1 MITFYKNINESSW
14 SKYVLCISFPENIH
28 QQIHEWQTN
37 LDKIV
42 FDEQIKTGS
51 FHGQFPVD
59 DNRRIRMQES
69 LGKGII
75 LPYYGA
81 ISARACSYTLQ
92 IMPPKCVIGVEH
104 EVINEKTFFEDTVSI
119 HQTDAAVINDDF
131 GNGFVIEEQEY
142 RNLQKWGNWNER
154 DEFTSR
160 YIYMFFPTSIG
171 SVIKVTDTQTR
182 DQIDISD
189 YENW

>member
-1 MITFYKNINESSW
+1 MFSKNIDE
-14 SKYVLCISFPENIH
+14 
-28 QQIHEWQTN
+28 QINDWEVN

-69 LGKGII
+69 LGEGII
-75 LPYYGA
+75 RPYYGA
-81 ISARACSYTLQ
+81 INARACAYTLQ

-104 EVINEKTFFEDTVSI
+104 EVLNEKTFFEDTVSI
-119 HQTDAAVINDDF
+119 LQTDASVINDDF
-131 GNGFVIEEQEY
+131 ANGFVIEEQEY
-142 RNLQKWGNWNER
+142 RTLQKWGNWNEK

-160 YIYMFFPTSIG
+160 YTYMFFPTSIG
-171 SVIKVTDTQTR
+171 LVIKVTDTHTK

>member
-14 SKYVLCISFPENIH
+14 SKYVLCISYPENIH
-28 QQIHEWQTN
+28 QQIHEWQAN

-51 FHGQFPVD
+51 FHGQFPID
-59 DNRRIRMQES
+59 NNRRARMQE
-69 LGKGII
+69 LLEKGII
-75 LPYYGA
+75 RPYYGA
-81 ISARACSYTLQ
+81 INARAFAYTLH
-92 IMPPKCVIGVEH
+92 IISPKCVIGVEH
-104 EVINEKTFFEDTVSI
+104 EVLNEKAFFEDTVSI
-119 HQTDAAVINDDF
+119 LQKDASVMNDDF
-131 GNGFVIEEQEY
+131 RKEFVIEEQEY
-142 RNLQKWGNWNER
+142 RTLQKWENWDER

-171 SVIKVTDTQTR
+171 LVIKVTDTHTK

>member
-1 MITFYKNINESSW
+1 MITLYKNLDESSW
-14 SKYVLCISFPENIH
+14 SKYVLCVLFSKNINE
-28 QQIHEWQTN
+28 QINDWEVN

-69 LGKGII
+69 LAEGII
-75 LPYYGA
+75 RPYYGA
-81 ISARACSYTLQ
+81 ISARACAYTLQ

-119 HQTDAAVINDDF
+119 LQTDASVMNDAF

-142 RNLQKWGNWNER
+142 RTLQKWGNWNEK

-171 SVIKVTDTQTR
+171 SVIKVTDTHTK

>member
-1 MITFYKNINESSW
+1 MVTLHKNINESSW
-14 SKYVLCISFPENIH
+14 SKYVLCVAFSKNINE
-28 QQIHEWQTN
+28 QINDWEVN

-59 DNRRIRMQES
+59 DNKRIRMQD
-69 LGKGII
+69 LRDKGII
-75 LPYYGA
+75 RPYYGA
-81 ISARACSYTLQ
+81 INARACAYTLQ
-92 IMPPKCVIGVEH
+92 IMPPKCFIGVEH

-119 HQTDAAVINDDF
+119 LQTDASVMNDDF
-131 GNGFVIEEQEY
+131 KKGFVIEEQEY
-142 RNLQKWGNWNER
+142 RTLQKWENWNEK

-171 SVIKVTDTQTR
+171 LVIKVTDTHTK